1 MRCLHGKT
9 DREIRTMIKL
19 SIIVPV
25 YEAEQYIED
34 CLTSLLQQN
43 VEQYEII
50 CIDDGSTDHSGI
62 IIKTMAERFPVIQY
76 YYQENHGVSSA
87 RNYGLRVAS
96 GDYIMFVDA
105 DDFLK
110 KNKLRMLLKKA
121 EESQAD
127 ILVFGGQADQIL
139 LTPEWVKEA
148 FFTRN
153 KTYIRQ
159 STRALFYE
167 SGSRPSVCN
176 KLFSRGVLENQYF
189 PEDVVASEDLA
200 FLFQVFPKAENVV
213 FCSEDVYRYRISNE
227 TSAMHRIDGKNV
239 IYFEN
244 HMRTLECIVQ
254 HWKQIGILEKEKADL
269 RAWMFSFLDY
279 LYRALTESQ
288 KQAYD
293 NRLEYI
299 FQQLDV
305 LKKEGFERLEKPIV
319 LEKMSLGKFLR
330 SVKYQMERYGFFYG
344 TESFFLKIYT
354 YLKK

>member
-1 MRCLHGKT
+1 M
-9 DREIRTMIKL
+9 MKL
-19 SIIVPV
+19 SIIIPV
-25 YEAEQYIED
+25 YQAEKYIEE
-34 CLTSLLQQN
+34 CLTSLLQQKMK
-43 VEQYEII
+43 QYEII
-50 CIDDGSTDHSGI
+50 CIDDGSSDHSGSI
-62 IIKTMAERFPVIQY
+62 IRKMAACYPEIRYF
-76 YYQENHGVSSA
+76 YQKNRGVSAA
-87 RNYGLRVAS
+87 RNYGLRVAA

-105 DDFLK
+105 DDFLR
-110 KNKLRMLLKKA
+110 KNRVKTLLKKA
-121 EESQAD
+121 ERIQAD
-127 ILVFGGQADQIL
+127 ILIFGGQADRIFS
-139 LTPEWVKEA
+139 TPEWVKDA

-153 KTYIRQ
+153 RIYKQQ
-159 STRALFYE
+159 SLKALFYE
-167 SGSRPSVCN
+167 SGSKPSVCN
-176 KLFSRGVLENQYF
+176 KLFSRRILAGQFF
-189 PEDVVASEDLA
+189 PEDVEVSEDLA

-269 RAWMFSFLDY
+269 RVWMFSFLDY

-344 TESFFLKIYT
+344 TESFLLKIYT